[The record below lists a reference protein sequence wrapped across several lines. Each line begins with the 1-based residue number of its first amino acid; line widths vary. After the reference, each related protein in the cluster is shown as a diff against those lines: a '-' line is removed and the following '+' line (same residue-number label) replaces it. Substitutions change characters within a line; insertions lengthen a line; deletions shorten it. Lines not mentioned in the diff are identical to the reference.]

1 MGQMGINVAATI
13 AWIWAVIYGVV
24 GLSLGA
30 FAVQMYGVFSGQ
42 ALFHVFIAAL
52 AIEFFQGARGL
63 KKGHPKAR
71 WVLLVVCSLQIALPF
86 AVPAPLMWAGAAVS
100 VAIVM
105 LLAINWRA
113 PVNDRQVT

>member
-1 MGQMGINVAATI
+1 MNGLKVAATI

-30 FAVQMYGVFSGQ
+30 LAVQKYGVFSGQ

-52 AIEFFQGARGL
+52 AIEFFQGAQGL
-63 KKGHPKAR
+63 KRGHPRAR
-71 WVLLVVCSLQIALPF
+71 WVLLVVCALQMALPF

-100 VAIVM
+100 VPIVA
-105 LLAINWRA
+105 LVVLNWRQ
-113 PVNDRQVT
+113 PTGN

>member
-1 MGQMGINVAATI
+1 MNGLAVAAAI
-13 AWIWAVIYGVV
+13 AWVWAVIYGVV

-30 FAVQMYGVFSGQ
+30 FAVQANGVFSAQ

-63 KKGHPKAR
+63 KRGHRSAR
-71 WVLLVVCSLQIALPF
+71 WVLLVVCAIQIALPF

-100 VAIVM
+100 VAIVV
-105 LLAINWRA
+105 LLAISWRA
-113 PVNDRQVT
+113 T